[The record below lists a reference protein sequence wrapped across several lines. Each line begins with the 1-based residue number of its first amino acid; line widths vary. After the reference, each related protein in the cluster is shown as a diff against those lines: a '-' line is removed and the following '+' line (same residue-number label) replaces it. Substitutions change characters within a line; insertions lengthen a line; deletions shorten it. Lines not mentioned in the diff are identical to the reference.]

1 MTKKELEQK
10 VQEQNVRIEH
20 LEQQLA
26 RDSEENLKIFFN
38 AAGDGIVIHDSKTGK
53 IIDLNYRAC
62 EILGYEYNDLLSQS
76 IDDLSVT
83 EEGYTSDKA
92 VVLIKSAVKNG
103 SASSR
108 WLCRKKN
115 GDSLWTQ
122 IDLRLE
128 TLSREEKIIA
138 VVRDIND
145 SVIAEEALKESR
157 SFLQLI
163 MDTIPMRV
171 FWKDCN
177 SIYLGCNQ
185 PLANDA
191 GFANPEELIGKNDFD
206 CSWTNEAELYRQDD
220 KHVMDTGNPKLAYEE
235 PQTTAGGKT
244 IWLRTSKVPLR
255 DPDGNIYGVL
265 GTYED
270 ITETIGIEQAHRE
283 SEARYRSLI
292 QNSSDA
298 IYLLYN
304 RRFEIINDKFSELFG
319 LTLEEVNSE
328 SFDFMQLVSKKSH
341 HIIEDRMKRYAAG
354 EKLNPKYEFT
364 ALTKDGKELEV
375 ETSTSHINIKGQVA
389 TQGIIRDITK
399 RKRLEE
405 QLRHTQKI
413 EAVGRLAG
421 GVAHDFNNLLTVING
436 YCELLLHRDLSE
448 NIHSKINQIYNAGIK
463 AGRLTSQLLAFSRKQ
478 VIQTRVVS
486 LNSIIS
492 EMNKMLHRLLGTDI
506 EIVTILNPE
515 LWHLK
520 ADPGQIEQIIINLVV
535 NARDAMP
542 DGGKLYIESDNIELD
557 ENIAM
562 ENIESV
568 PGKYIVMSIQD
579 SGFGMD
585 KEVQSHIFEPFFTTK
600 ERGKG
605 TGLGL
610 STVYGIVKQNSGYI
624 QVESEPDKGSVFKVF
639 FPKAETK
646 IKENK
651 TAKIHK
657 QTFEG
662 KETILVVEDDIGVR
676 DLTISVLKKYGYNIL
691 FAENGE
697 DALKVVNATK
707 NPIDLLLTDV
717 IMPKMGGKE
726 LAEKMVKNHP
736 SLKIVFFSGYTD
748 GRILGEGSLQIGMD
762 FIQKPFSQENLIK
775 KIRAALDEPV
785 KN

>member
-171 FWKDCN
+171 FWKDRN

-191 GFANPEELIGKNDFD
+191 GFANPKELIGKNDFD

-624 QVESEPDKGSVFKVF
+624 LVESEPDKGSVFKVY
-639 FPKAETK
+639 FPKAETE

-651 TAKIHK
+651 KAKIHK
-657 QTFEG
+657 KTFEG